1 MKLIHARR
9 GRNARL
15 APPAPRRAAN
25 RLACAACAIALVS
38 GLVPLPAF
46 AADEGLA
53 DPSKSGIADQ
63 FRTIATEGAARY
75 IITGDASLISGAD
88 DDGTASTANAL
99 RSGSDLPEKFD
110 LRERGVVTPVKL
122 QNPWGSCWGFASIA
136 ASETSILSE
145 LGTTYDQMP
154 LDLSERHLAWFA
166 VTPRPENEFDSQAG
180 EGLIATDN
188 EGSNRMN
195 SGGVPLLA
203 TMLFSSGIGPV
214 LESDVPYRNNAG
226 IVDEKDDGHWSWAV
240 DGGWEVSED
249 LRSVQTYELEES
261 VMLPPLCS
269 IEYDG
274 QIDLTDPDSYDP
286 DKSEYVPNYEA
297 WDLVK
302 EELLAGRAVTIGF
315 HADTSLPGQGEIGEY
330 LNTDTWAHY
339 TYETAGLNHAVTVV
353 GWDDSYPKEN
363 FLEGKQPPE
372 DGAWLVKNSWGAGS
386 EESPNWGDWG
396 VDEDDDGVGDGYF
409 WLSYYDMGLTFQ
421 PETFDFNVEEPG
433 ASYYHVAQYDFMPT
447 VDIASTESSTPARMA
462 NVFVAEEPQMLRA
475 LSVNTA
481 QRGVAVSMEV
491 RLLDEDDLPGEG
503 ELVATCE
510 RTFEQAGYHR
520 VDLDAPVMLDGG
532 QRYAVVVEQKA
543 PDGTWR
549 VTANSATN
557 KLGAE
562 TFVEWGVDAPY
573 YVKGV
578 VNRGESYLYDEAAG
592 GWSDWRDVLDAM
604 AADPDEAFNAM
615 LFDYDNFS
623 IKAYSDPVMATDAD
637 LAELREAMD
646 EGKAL
651 LASAQQSVD
660 GSDVAKDAFWVPEAE
675 YLLLEGAIA
684 GAQDALALEDPTLG
698 EIDLA
703 HESLQLAMDTF
714 AAAKKPGLKE
724 AEEQKPP
731 AGTETDAGKGDGT
744 ASDESNA
751 DDSGDAAAPLAG
763 TGDGGGLVSVGI
775 VAAAGAGAL
784 ALAARRVRNDEGRE
798 IS

>member
-1 MKLIHARR
+1 M
-9 GRNARL
+9 
-15 APPAPRRAAN
+15 
-25 RLACAACAIALVS
+25 
-38 GLVPLPAF
+38 
-46 AADEGLA
+46 
-53 DPSKSGIADQ
+53 
-63 FRTIATEGAARY
+63 
-75 IITGDASLISGAD
+75 
-88 DDGTASTANAL
+88 
-99 RSGSDLPEKFD
+99 
-110 LRERGVVTPVKL
+110 
-122 QNPWGSCWGFASIA
+122 
-136 ASETSILSE
+136 
-145 LGTTYDQMP
+145 
-154 LDLSERHLAWFA
+154 
-166 VTPRPENEFDSQAG
+166 
-180 EGLIATDN
+180 
-188 EGSNRMN
+188 
-195 SGGVPLLA
+195 
-203 TMLFSSGIGPV
+203 
-214 LESDVPYRNNAG
+214 
-226 IVDEKDDGHWSWAV
+226 
-240 DGGWEVSED
+240 
-249 LRSVQTYELEES
+249 
-261 VMLPPLCS
+261 
-269 IEYDG
+269 
-274 QIDLTDPDSYDP
+274 
-286 DKSEYVPNYEA
+286 
-297 WDLVK
+297 
-302 EELLAGRAVTIGF
+302 
-315 HADTSLPGQGEIGEY
+315 
-330 LNTDTWAHY
+330 
-339 TYETAGLNHAVTVV
+339 

-372 DGAWLVKNSWGAGS
+372 DGAWLVKNCWGAGS

-592 GWSDWRDVLDAM
+592 GWSDWRDVLDAV

-623 IKAYSDPVMATDAD
+623 IKAYPDPVMATDAD
-637 LAELREAMD
+637 LAELRETMD
-646 EGKAL
+646 GGKAL

-684 GAQDALALEDPTLG
+684 GAQSALALEDPTLG

-703 HESLQLAMDTF
+703 RESLQLAMDTF
-714 AAAKKPGLKE
+714 AAAKKPGSKE
-724 AEEQKPP
+724 AGEQKPP
-731 AGTETDAGKGDGT
+731 AGTETDAGKGDDV
-744 ASDESNA
+744 ASDESDA

-763 TGDGGGLVSVGI
+763 TGDGGGLVPVGI